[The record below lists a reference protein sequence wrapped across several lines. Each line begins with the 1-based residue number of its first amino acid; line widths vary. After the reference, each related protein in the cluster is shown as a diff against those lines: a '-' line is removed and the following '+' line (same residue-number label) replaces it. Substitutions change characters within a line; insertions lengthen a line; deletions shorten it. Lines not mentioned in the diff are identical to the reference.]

1 MENTATKNLI
11 LQAASL
17 RLAANRD
24 LSLKQT
30 LLLRRAVFA
39 LANEWL
45 ELHKQGLATW
55 TQAKENAVALDEWH
69 ARLGAA

>member
-1 MENTATKNLI
+1 MQNAATENLMR
-11 LQAASL
+11 QAASL